1 MPGRPDLLAPDLILV
16 NGVIDSI
23 DDANP
28 RATAVAI
35 RDGRFLAVGDTEVRD
50 LTGPSTCVEDLD
62 GATVV
67 SGLIDGHNHLQVT
80 GRILRDAAL

>member
-28 RATAVAI
+28 RATAAAI
-35 RDGRFLAVGDTEVRD
+35 RDGRFVAVGNTEIRA
-50 LTGPSTCVEDLD
+50 LARPSTRV
-62 GATVV
+62 
-67 SGLIDGHNHLQVT
+67 
-80 GRILRDAAL
+80 